1 MEHLKNLNIVIT
13 AGASGIGSEM
23 AVELSKH
30 GSCVTICDKDSSA
43 LDNFSKNNP
52 RIDCHNVDVSEES
65 QIKKFFDAIE
75 RKVGSINALINNAG
89 ISGPSSKLEDI
100 SFQDW
105 KETIDTNLDGVF
117 LATRSAIPLLKKNGG
132 SVINIGSTSSFMGT
146 PLRSAYSAS
155 KWGLIGLTKTWAME
169 YGKNNIRFNAIC
181 PSSIN
186 GKRIENVIQKEAEY
200 RNTSIDK
207 IKSTYLNQTSL
218 KTFIDVEEVI
228 GMIIYLLSPLAKNIT
243 GQMLVIDGHTETLS
257 MMEED

>member
-43 LDNFSKNNP
+43 LNKFSRNNP

-75 RKVGSINALINNAG
+75 KKVGSINALINNAG

-117 LATRSAIPLLKKNGG
+117 LATRSAIPLMKKNGG

-146 PLRSAYSAS
+146 PLRLS
-155 KWGLIGLTKTWAME
+155 LIH
-169 YGKNNIRFNAIC
+169 I
-181 PSSIN
+181 
-186 GKRIENVIQKEAEY
+186 
-200 RNTSIDK
+200 
-207 IKSTYLNQTSL
+207 
-218 KTFIDVEEVI
+218 
-228 GMIIYLLSPLAKNIT
+228 
-243 GQMLVIDGHTETLS
+243 
-257 MMEED
+257 